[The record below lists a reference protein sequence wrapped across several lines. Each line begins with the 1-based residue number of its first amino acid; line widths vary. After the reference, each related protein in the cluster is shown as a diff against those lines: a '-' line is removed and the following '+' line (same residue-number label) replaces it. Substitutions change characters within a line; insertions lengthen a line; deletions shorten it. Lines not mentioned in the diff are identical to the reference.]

1 MNITSS
7 AGCLAKSEE
16 ETLFPSTALSNEN
29 SGNLVPRGSIVE
41 ETAAIVTAPPH
52 IREFTAENAEHAEKI
67 LTFVVT
73 SASSAV
79 SAVK

>member
-52 IREFTAENAEHAEKI
+52 IREFTAENAEHEKI